1 MRRWFAVL
9 FALWGFCAL
18 GAQDAAPQ
26 PASAPV
32 SGFGRPRY
40 MVFLFEAEEDTLS
53 PEQNFLLYNSILSAV
68 AEANKDVVILESPDP
83 SVPRTKEGREELAR
97 RVNADSWLSVVA
109 SGGFQNLTIE
119 ADIFDILRQ
128 ESTGHEIIRPGFVVD
143 SRTIARGFWDGI
155 VTDISKDYSRI
166 VDFTTLTVHGRPGT
180 ELVGVP
186 GGPYR
191 IDSTGT
197 LVEKIPYPSVFLL
210 RARAAGVYVVER
222 PLTLGI
228 DKTEVDL
235 GQVSKPWVGVEASL
249 SSLQFP
255 MVRVWGSI
263 IPALVFVRMG
273 VSTQMIGLYPIDN
286 AQSVLVTGSPLS
298 FLSLDAGVYVLPAEN
313 FFRLYVA
320 AGGYLRFSH
329 SPGHLGLDN
338 DGAPGAITA
347 TVGAEYSPSR
357 RIRFLLAYE
366 PALIFASDP
375 QRFIKISFVTNS
387 YPSGQVPGYVV
398 LPWGLIDLRNV
409 YVGMRADF

>member
-1 MRRWFAVL
+1 MRRWLVVL
-9 FALWGFCAL
+9 LSFWSLCAL
-18 GAQDAAPQ
+18 GAQDASPQ

-40 MVFLFEAEEDTLS
+40 MVYLFEAEEDTLS

-83 SVPRTKEGREELAR
+83 SVPRTREGREELAR

-109 SGGFQNLTIE
+109 SGGFQNLTVE
-119 ADIFDILRQ
+119 VDVFDILRQ
-128 ESTGHEIIRPGFVVD
+128 ESTAHEIIRPGFVVD
-143 SRTIARGFWDGI
+143 SRTIARGFWDGM
-155 VTDISKDYSRI
+155 VADISKDYSRI
-166 VDFTTLTVHGRPGT
+166 VDFTTLTVRGRPGT

-191 IDSTGT
+191 IGSTGT

-210 RARAAGVYVVER
+210 RARAAGAYEVER

-235 GQVSKPWVGVEASL
+235 GQVSKPWIGVEASL

-263 IPALVFVRMG
+263 IPALLFARLG
-273 VSTQMIGLYPIDN
+273 VSTQIIGLYPIDN

-298 FLSLDAGVYVLPAEN
+298 FLSLDVGLYVLPAEN
-313 FFRLYVA
+313 LFRIYVA

-329 SPGHLGLDN
+329 PSGYFGLDN

-357 RIRFLLAYE
+357 RVRFLLAYE
-366 PALIFASDP
+366 PALILAPDP
-375 QRFIKISFVTNS
+375 QKFVKISFVTNS

-409 YVGMRADF
+409 YVGMRVDF

>member
-1 MRRWFAVL
+1 MRRWLVVL
-9 FALWGFCAL
+9 FALGSLCAL

-40 MVFLFEAEEDTLS
+40 MVFLFEAEEDTLT
-53 PEQNFLLYNSILSAV
+53 PEQSFLLYNSILANV
-68 AEANKDVVILESPDP
+68 AGANKDVVILESPDQ
-83 SVPRTKEGREELAR
+83 SVPRTKEGKEELAR
-97 RVNADSWLSVVA
+97 RINADSWLTVVA
-109 SGGFQNLTIE
+109 SGGFQNLTVE
-119 ADIFDILRQ
+119 VDIFDILRQ
-128 ESTGHEIIRPGFVVD
+128 ESTAHEIIRPGFVVD

-155 VTDISKDYSRI
+155 VADISKDYSRI

-197 LVEKIPYPSVFLL
+197 LVEKIPYPSVFLM
-210 RARAAGVYVVER
+210 RARAAGAYEVER

-228 DKTEVDL
+228 DKTDVDL
-235 GQVSKPWVGVEASL
+235 GQVSKPWIGVEASL

-263 IPALVFVRMG
+263 IPALLFVRLG

-298 FLSLDAGVYVLPAEN
+298 FLSLDAGLYVLPAEN
-313 FFRLYVA
+313 LFRIYVA

-329 SPGHLGLDN
+329 PSGYFGLDN
-338 DGAPGAITA
+338 DGAPGALTA

-366 PALIFASDP
+366 PALIFAPDP
-375 QRFIKISFVTNS
+375 QRFINISFVANS

-409 YVGMRADF
+409 YVGMRVDF